1 MTDTLETIYGR
12 KVTKNL
18 SKMNTEAI
26 GSWAG
31 LVWTALNESNVLG
44 LKQLKKITKLKDK
57 EVFAAIGWLAREGK
71 VEIQTNPDDEKDLLF
86 TLVGDK

>member
-1 MTDTLETIYGR
+1 
-12 KVTKNL
+12 
-18 SKMNTEAI
+18 MNTEAI

-57 EVFAAIGWLAREGK
+57 EVFAAIGWPAREGK

>member
-1 MTDTLETIYGR
+1 M
-12 KVTKNL
+12 
-18 SKMNTEAI
+18 
-26 GSWAG
+26 
-31 LVWTALNESNVLG
+31 VWTALNESNVLG

>member
-1 MTDTLETIYGR
+1 
-12 KVTKNL
+12 
-18 SKMNTEAI
+18 MNVEAI

-31 LVWTALNESNVLG
+31 LVWSALSDADVLG

-71 VEIQTNPDDEKDLLF
+71 VDIQTNPDDEKDLLF
-86 TLVGDK
+86 TLLGDK

>member
-1 MTDTLETIYGR
+1 
-12 KVTKNL
+12 
-18 SKMNTEAI
+18 MNTEAI

-31 LVWTALNESNVLG
+31 LVWNALSETDVLG

-71 VEIQTNPDDEKDLLF
+71 IDIQTNPEDEKDLLF
-86 TLVGDK
+86 TLTGDK